1 MRATTILTLTVLLM
15 ATCSPIV
22 NADARGV
29 IICAGADMEM
39 MPANWE
45 VQDQACVRVDLGV
58 LQQGDALSFDIS
70 TDSEVDILL
79 FSSNAITVYQNEQ
92 SYRSDSVWESDSVF
106 ESFNGSGDWHWT
118 VPSDRDATRWYMV
131 IDNLAHPQDS
141 GFGDQGG
148 VPASVTLDVMTI
160 DPEPFTLV
168 DTIVRLESGESSV
181 IYGPFSMDEGT
192 QVRIQASTM
201 EGAPDVFLMNE
212 DQVELYNSGGTAAA
226 RIQGTDLLLIT
237 TSRDIVWTV
246 PSSLEGTDLYLVVD
260 NRPGPSGGGAGTLPI
275 ASTVV
280 LTLTPIMNPTI
291 TGIPSSGTVDVGSEI
306 TLDASD
312 TPNLSNQISES
323 GFSWDTDGDG
333 FDDNSGVS
341 FNISWPE
348 PTNLTVRLSVLGVDG
363 RSTSVYEEIRVEDIS
378 PPSVDISVDGVLE
391 RAFNEDIVIGASFED
406 NWGLSMVEWMVDGTS
421 MSEFTSDFDSA
432 KTFSHVFQSGD
443 ESGIHLVTL
452 RVTDLSGMVTEDTAS
467 IQVFDSSPP
476 VEGAY
481 DDSQSSVIGEEITLE
496 VPFEDDESQNLYF
509 SWDFDAQTDSDGD
522 GDEDNDEDAIGPEV
536 VHTFDKSGVYRVICR
551 VQNDEGLISE
561 AEILV
566 SVTTASGE
574 DELGLTE
581 ILIALVAV
589 VLLIAISLL
598 FYLRIASNR
607 RMSALLAEEQES
619 KEEQGSQPM
628 EVSVE
633 DQKAMWGG
641 SSNVPTPPLSQGFR
655 GIGSG
660 MSGEISPDSE
670 AASIDLSD
678 EEFNELLSEP
688 SSPNAG
694 SPADDL
700 LSAFQDEEED
710 VDTEESTVQYSFPE
724 EEGRESNRNE
734 VNPAKVFEL
743 VQPDVE
749 SDSDE
754 TEDRTVRSKC
764 SECGKMFEVDLP
776 EGVNKA
782 RTACPHCGSIESIAL
797 Q

>member
-1 MRATTILTLTVLLM
+1 M
-15 ATCSPIV
+15 AACSPIV

-39 MPANWE
+39 TPANWE

-58 LQQGDALSFDIS
+58 LQQGETLSFEIS

-118 VPSDRDATRWYMV
+118 VPSDRDATRWYMI

-141 GFGDQGG
+141 GSGDQGG
-148 VPASVTLDVMTI
+148 SVASVTLDVMTI

-181 IYGPFSMDEGT
+181 LYGPFSMDEGT
-192 QVRIQASTM
+192 QVRIEASTM

-212 DQVELYNSGGTAAA
+212 GQVELYNSGGTAAA
-226 RIQGTDLLLIT
+226 RIQGTDMLLIT
-237 TSRDIVWTV
+237 SSRDIVWTV

-260 NRPGPSGGGAGTLPI
+260 NKPGPSGGGAGTMPI

-280 LTLTPIMNPTI
+280 LTLTPIMDPTI
-291 TGIPSSGTVDVGSEI
+291 SGVPSSGTVDVGAEI

-312 TPNLSNQISES
+312 TPNLSDQISES
-323 GFSWDTDGDG
+323 GYSWDTDGDG

-341 FNISWPE
+341 FNISWSE
-348 PTNLTVRLSVLGVDG
+348 PTNLTVRLSVMGVDG

-378 PPSVDISVDGVLE
+378 PPSADISVDGVLE
-391 RAFNEDIVIGASFED
+391 RAFNENIVIGASFED
-406 NWGLSMVEWMVDGTS
+406 NWGLSMVEWMVDGAL
-421 MSEFTSDFDSA
+421 MLNFTSDFESA
-432 KTFSHVFQSGD
+432 KTFAHTFQSGE
-443 ESGIHLVTL
+443 ESGIHVITL
-452 RVTDLSGMVTEDTAS
+452 RVTDLSGMVSEDTAS
-467 IQVFDSSPP
+467 IQLFDSSPP

-481 DDSQSSVIGEEITLE
+481 DESQSTVIGETITLE
-496 VPFEDDESQNLYF
+496 IPFEDDESQNLYY
-509 SWDFDAQTDSDGD
+509 SWDFDAQVDSDGD
-522 GDEDNDEDAIGPEV
+522 GDEDNDEDAIGPIASV
-536 VHTFDKSGVYRVICR
+536 SFDNPGVYRVICR
-551 VQNDEGLISE
+551 AQNDEGLVSE

-566 SVTTASGE
+566 SVTTTSDD

-581 ILIALVAV
+581 ILMAVGAVILLVA
-589 VLLIAISLL
+589 ISFLV
-598 FYLRIASNR
+598 YVRIASNR
-607 RMSALLAEEQES
+607 RMSALIAEDEKSDEVQES
-619 KEEQGSQPM
+619 QSNDI
-628 EVSVE
+628 SVE

-641 SSNVPTPPLSQGFR
+641 GGNVPAPTTSQRFG

-660 MSGEISPDSE
+660 MSGAISPDSE

-678 EEFNELLSEP
+678 EEFDELLSE
-688 SSPNAG
+688 SNQTKVN

-700 LSAFQDEEED
+700 LSAFQDDEEEI
-710 VDTEESTVQYSFPE
+710 DTEESIVEYSFPE
-724 EEGRESNRNE
+724 DDSEADENENE
-734 VNPAKVFEL
+734 VNPKKVFEI
-743 VQPDVE
+743 VQPEVE
-749 SDSDE
+749 PNQPE
-754 TEDRTVRSKC
+754 VHDRTVRSNC
-764 SECGKMFEVDLP
+764 SNCGKMFEVDLP
-776 EGVNKA
+776 EGVDRA

>member
-1 MRATTILTLTVLLM
+1 M
-15 ATCSPIV
+15 AACSPIV

-39 MPANWE
+39 TPANWE

-58 LQQGDALSFDIS
+58 LQQGETLSFEIS

-118 VPSDRDATRWYMV
+118 VPSDRDATRWYMI

-141 GFGDQGG
+141 GSGDQGG
-148 VPASVTLDVMTI
+148 SVASVTLDVMTI

-181 IYGPFSMDEGT
+181 LYGPFSMDEGT
-192 QVRIQASTM
+192 QVRIEASTM

-212 DQVELYNSGGTAAA
+212 GQVELYNSGGTAAA
-226 RIQGTDLLLIT
+226 RIQGTDMLLIT
-237 TSRDIVWTV
+237 SSRDIVWTV

-260 NRPGPSGGGAGTLPI
+260 NKPGPSGGGAGTMPI

-280 LTLTPIMNPTI
+280 LTLTPIMDPTI
-291 TGIPSSGTVDVGSEI
+291 SGVPSSGTVDVGAEI

-312 TPNLSNQISES
+312 TPNLSDQISES
-323 GFSWDTDGDG
+323 GYSWDTDGDG

-348 PTNLTVRLSVLGVDG
+348 PTDLTVRLSVMGVDG

-378 PPSVDISVDGVLE
+378 PPSADISVDGVLE
-391 RAFNEDIVIGASFED
+391 RAFNENIVIGASFED
-406 NWGLSMVEWMVDGTS
+406 NWGLSMVEWMVDGAL
-421 MSEFTSDFDSA
+421 MLNFTSDFESA
-432 KTFSHVFQSGD
+432 KTFAHTFQSGE
-443 ESGIHLVTL
+443 ESGIHVITL
-452 RVTDLSGMVTEDTAS
+452 RVTDLSGMVSEDTAS
-467 IQVFDSSPP
+467 IQLFDSSPP

-481 DDSQSSVIGEEITLE
+481 DGSQSTVIGETITLE
-496 VPFEDDESQNLYF
+496 IPFEDDESQNLYY
-509 SWDFDAQTDSDGD
+509 SWDFDAQVDSDGD
-522 GDEDNDEDAIGPEV
+522 GDEDNDEDAVGPIASV
-536 VHTFDKSGVYRVICR
+536 SFDNPGVYRVICR
-551 VQNDEGLISE
+551 AQNDEGLVSE

-566 SVTTASGE
+566 SVTTTSDD

-581 ILIALVAV
+581 ILMAVGAVILLVA
-589 VLLIAISLL
+589 ISFLV
-598 FYLRIASNR
+598 YVRIASNR
-607 RMSALLAEEQES
+607 RMSALLAEDEKSDEVQES
-619 KEEQGSQPM
+619 QSNDI
-628 EVSVE
+628 SVE

-641 SSNVPTPPLSQGFR
+641 GGNVPAPTTSQRFG

-660 MSGEISPDSE
+660 MSGAISPDSE

-678 EEFNELLSEP
+678 EEFDELLSE
-688 SSPNAG
+688 SSQTKVN

-700 LSAFQDEEED
+700 LSAFQDDEEEI
-710 VDTEESTVQYSFPE
+710 DTEESIVEYSFPE
-724 EEGRESNRNE
+724 DDSEADENENE
-734 VNPAKVFEL
+734 VNPKKVFEI
-743 VQPDVE
+743 VQPEVE
-749 SDSDE
+749 PNQPE
-754 TEDRTVRSKC
+754 VHDRTVRSNC
-764 SECGKMFEVDLP
+764 SNCGKMFEVDLP
-776 EGVNKA
+776 EGVDRA

>member
-1 MRATTILTLTVLLM
+1 M
-15 ATCSPIV
+15 AACSPIV

-39 MPANWE
+39 TPANWE

-58 LQQGDALSFDIS
+58 LQQGETLSFEIS

-118 VPSDRDATRWYMV
+118 VPSDRDATRWYMI

-141 GFGDQGG
+141 GSGDQGG
-148 VPASVTLDVMTI
+148 SVASVTLDVMTI

-181 IYGPFSMDEGT
+181 LYGPFSMDEGT
-192 QVRIQASTM
+192 QVRIEASTM

-212 DQVELYNSGGTAAA
+212 GQVELYNSGGTAAA
-226 RIQGTDLLLIT
+226 RIQGTDMLLIT
-237 TSRDIVWTV
+237 SSRDIVWTV

-260 NRPGPSGGGAGTLPI
+260 NKPGPSGGGAGTMPI

-280 LTLTPIMNPTI
+280 LTLTPIMDPTI
-291 TGIPSSGTVDVGSEI
+291 SGVPSSGTVDVGAEI

-312 TPNLSNQISES
+312 TPNLSDQISES
-323 GFSWDTDGDG
+323 GYSWDTDGDG

-341 FNISWPE
+341 FNISWSE
-348 PTNLTVRLSVLGVDG
+348 PTNLTVRLSVMGVDG

-378 PPSVDISVDGVLE
+378 PPSADISVDGVLE
-391 RAFNEDIVIGASFED
+391 RAFNENIVIGASFED
-406 NWGLSMVEWMVDGTS
+406 NWGLSMVEWMVDGAL
-421 MSEFTSDFDSA
+421 MLNFTSDFESA
-432 KTFSHVFQSGD
+432 KTFAHTFQSGE
-443 ESGIHLVTL
+443 ESGIHVITL
-452 RVTDLSGMVTEDTAS
+452 RVTDLSGMVSEDTAS
-467 IQVFDSSPP
+467 IQLFDSSPP

-481 DDSQSSVIGEEITLE
+481 DESQSTVIGETITLE
-496 VPFEDDESQNLYF
+496 IPFEDDESQNLYY
-509 SWDFDAQTDSDGD
+509 SWDFDAQVDSDGD
-522 GDEDNDEDAIGPEV
+522 GDEDNDEDAVGPIASV
-536 VHTFDKSGVYRVICR
+536 SFDNPGVYRVICR
-551 VQNDEGLISE
+551 AQNDEGLVSE

-566 SVTTASGE
+566 SVTTTSDD

-581 ILIALVAV
+581 ILMAVGAVILLVA
-589 VLLIAISLL
+589 ISFLV
-598 FYLRIASNR
+598 YVRIASNR
-607 RMSALLAEEQES
+607 RMSALLAEDEKSDEDQES
-619 KEEQGSQPM
+619 QSNDI
-628 EVSVE
+628 SVE

-641 SSNVPTPPLSQGFR
+641 GGNVPAPTTSQSFG

-660 MSGEISPDSE
+660 MSGAISPDSE

-678 EEFNELLSEP
+678 EEFDELLSE
-688 SSPNAG
+688 SSQTKVN

-700 LSAFQDEEED
+700 LSAFQDDEEEI
-710 VDTEESTVQYSFPE
+710 DTEESIVEYSFPE
-724 EEGRESNRNE
+724 DDSEADENENE
-734 VNPAKVFEL
+734 VNPKKVFEI
-743 VQPDVE
+743 VQPEVE
-749 SDSDE
+749 PNQPE
-754 TEDRTVRSKC
+754 VHDRTVRSNC
-764 SECGKMFEVDLP
+764 SNCGKMFEVDLP
-776 EGVNKA
+776 EGVDRA

>member
-1 MRATTILTLTVLLM
+1 M
-15 ATCSPIV
+15 AACSPIV

-39 MPANWE
+39 TPANWE

-58 LQQGDALSFDIS
+58 LQQGETLSFEIS

-118 VPSDRDATRWYMV
+118 VPSDRDATRWYMI

-141 GFGDQGG
+141 GSGDQGG
-148 VPASVTLDVMTI
+148 SVASVTLDVMTI

-181 IYGPFSMDEGT
+181 LYGPFSMDEGT
-192 QVRIQASTM
+192 QVRIEASTM

-212 DQVELYNSGGTAAA
+212 GQVELYNSGGTAAA
-226 RIQGTDLLLIT
+226 RIQGTDMLLIT
-237 TSRDIVWTV
+237 SSRDIVWTV

-260 NRPGPSGGGAGTLPI
+260 NKPGPSGGGAGTMPI

-280 LTLTPIMNPTI
+280 LTLTPIMDPTI
-291 TGIPSSGTVDVGSEI
+291 SGVPSSGTVDVGAEI

-312 TPNLSNQISES
+312 TPNLSDQISES
-323 GFSWDTDGDG
+323 GYSWDTDGDG

-341 FNISWPE
+341 FNISWSE
-348 PTNLTVRLSVLGVDG
+348 PTNLTVRLSVMGVDG

-378 PPSVDISVDGVLE
+378 PPSADISVDGVLE
-391 RAFNEDIVIGASFED
+391 RAFNENIVIGASFED
-406 NWGLSMVEWMVDGTS
+406 NWGLSMVEWMVDGAL
-421 MSEFTSDFDSA
+421 MLNFTSDFESA
-432 KTFSHVFQSGD
+432 KTFAHTFQSGE
-443 ESGIHLVTL
+443 ESGIHVITL
-452 RVTDLSGMVTEDTAS
+452 RVTDLSGMVSEDTAS
-467 IQVFDSSPP
+467 IQLFDSSPP

-481 DDSQSSVIGEEITLE
+481 DESQSTVIGETITLE
-496 VPFEDDESQNLYF
+496 IPFEDDESQNLYY
-509 SWDFDAQTDSDGD
+509 SWDFDAQVDSDGD
-522 GDEDNDEDAIGPEV
+522 GDEDNDEDAVGPIASV
-536 VHTFDKSGVYRVICR
+536 SFDNPGVYRVICR
-551 VQNDEGLISE
+551 TQNDEGLVSE

-566 SVTTASGE
+566 SVTTTSDD

-581 ILIALVAV
+581 ILMAVGAVILLVA
-589 VLLIAISLL
+589 ISFLV
-598 FYLRIASNR
+598 YVRIASNR
-607 RMSALLAEEQES
+607 RMSALLAEDEKSDEDQES
-619 KEEQGSQPM
+619 QSNDI
-628 EVSVE
+628 SVE

-641 SSNVPTPPLSQGFR
+641 GGNVPAPTTSQSFG

-660 MSGEISPDSE
+660 MSGAISPDSE

-678 EEFNELLSEP
+678 EEFDELLSE
-688 SSPNAG
+688 SSQTKVN

-700 LSAFQDEEED
+700 LSAFQDDEEEI
-710 VDTEESTVQYSFPE
+710 DTEESIVEYSFPE
-724 EEGRESNRNE
+724 DDSEADENENE
-734 VNPAKVFEL
+734 VNPKKVFEI
-743 VQPDVE
+743 VQPEVE
-749 SDSDE
+749 PNQPE
-754 TEDRTVRSKC
+754 VHDRTVRSNC
-764 SECGKMFEVDLP
+764 SNCGKMFEVDLP
-776 EGVNKA
+776 EGVDRA

>member
-1 MRATTILTLTVLLM
+1 M
-15 ATCSPIV
+15 AACSPIV

-39 MPANWE
+39 TPANWE

-58 LQQGDALSFDIS
+58 LQQGETLSFEIS

-118 VPSDRDATRWYMV
+118 VPSDRDATRWYMI

-141 GFGDQGG
+141 GSGDQGG
-148 VPASVTLDVMTI
+148 SVASVTLDVMTI

-181 IYGPFSMDEGT
+181 LYGPFSMDEGT
-192 QVRIQASTM
+192 QVRIEASTM

-212 DQVELYNSGGTAAA
+212 GQVELYNSGGTAAA
-226 RIQGTDLLLIT
+226 RIQGTDMLLIT
-237 TSRDIVWTV
+237 SSRDIVWTV

-260 NRPGPSGGGAGTLPI
+260 NKPGPSGGGAGTMPI

-280 LTLTPIMNPTI
+280 LTLTPIMDPTI
-291 TGIPSSGTVDVGSEI
+291 SGVPSSGTVDVGAEI

-312 TPNLSNQISES
+312 TPNLSDQISES
-323 GFSWDTDGDG
+323 GYSWDTDGDG

-341 FNISWPE
+341 FNISWSE
-348 PTNLTVRLSVLGVDG
+348 PTNLTVRLSVMGVDG

-378 PPSVDISVDGVLE
+378 PPSADISVDGVLE
-391 RAFNEDIVIGASFED
+391 RAFNENIVIGASFED
-406 NWGLSMVEWMVDGTS
+406 NWGLSMVEWMVDGAL
-421 MSEFTSDFDSA
+421 MLNFTSDFESA
-432 KTFSHVFQSGD
+432 KTFAHTFQSGE
-443 ESGIHLVTL
+443 ESGIHVITL
-452 RVTDLSGMVTEDTAS
+452 RVTDLSGMVSEDTAS
-467 IQVFDSSPP
+467 IQLFDSSPP

-481 DDSQSSVIGEEITLE
+481 DESQSTVIGETITLE
-496 VPFEDDESQNLYF
+496 IPFEDDESQNLYY
-509 SWDFDAQTDSDGD
+509 SWDFDAQVDSDGD
-522 GDEDNDEDAIGPEV
+522 GDEDNDEDAIGPIASV
-536 VHTFDKSGVYRVICR
+536 SFDNPGVYRVICR
-551 VQNDEGLISE
+551 AQNDEGLVSE

-566 SVTTASGE
+566 SVTTTSDD

-581 ILIALVAV
+581 ILMAVGAVILLVA
-589 VLLIAISLL
+589 ISFLV
-598 FYLRIASNR
+598 YVRIASNR
-607 RMSALLAEEQES
+607 RMSALLAEDEKSDEVQES
-619 KEEQGSQPM
+619 QSNDI
-628 EVSVE
+628 SVE

-641 SSNVPTPPLSQGFR
+641 GGNVPVPTTSQSFG

-660 MSGEISPDSE
+660 MSGAISPDSE

-678 EEFNELLSEP
+678 EEFDELLSE
-688 SSPNAG
+688 SSQTKVN

-700 LSAFQDEEED
+700 LSAFQDDEEEI
-710 VDTEESTVQYSFPE
+710 DTEESIVEYSFPE
-724 EEGRESNRNE
+724 DDSEADENENE
-734 VNPAKVFEL
+734 VNPKKVFEI
-743 VQPDVE
+743 VQPEVE
-749 SDSDE
+749 PNQPE
-754 TEDRTVRSKC
+754 VHDRTVRSNC
-764 SECGKMFEVDLP
+764 SNCGKMFEVDLP
-776 EGVNKA
+776 EGVDRA

>member
-1 MRATTILTLTVLLM
+1 M
-15 ATCSPIV
+15 AACSPIV

-39 MPANWE
+39 TPANWE

-58 LQQGDALSFDIS
+58 LQQGETLSFEIS

-118 VPSDRDATRWYMV
+118 VPSDRDATRWYMI

-141 GFGDQGG
+141 GSGDQGG
-148 VPASVTLDVMTI
+148 SVASVTLDVMTI

-181 IYGPFSMDEGT
+181 LYGPFSMDEGT
-192 QVRIQASTM
+192 QVRIEASTM

-212 DQVELYNSGGTAAA
+212 GQVELYNSGGTAAA
-226 RIQGTDLLLIT
+226 RIQGTDMLLIT
-237 TSRDIVWTV
+237 SSRDIVWTV

-260 NRPGPSGGGAGTLPI
+260 NKPGPSGGGAGTMPI

-280 LTLTPIMNPTI
+280 LTLTPIMDPTI
-291 TGIPSSGTVDVGSEI
+291 SGVPSSGTVDVGAEI

-312 TPNLSNQISES
+312 TPNLSDQISES
-323 GFSWDTDGDG
+323 GYSWDTDGDG

-341 FNISWPE
+341 FNISWSE
-348 PTNLTVRLSVLGVDG
+348 PTNLTVRLSVMGVDG

-378 PPSVDISVDGVLE
+378 PPSADISVDGVLE
-391 RAFNEDIVIGASFED
+391 RAFNENIVIGASFED
-406 NWGLSMVEWMVDGTS
+406 NWGLSMVEWMVDGAL
-421 MSEFTSDFDSA
+421 MLNFTSDFESA
-432 KTFSHVFQSGD
+432 KTFAHTFQSGE
-443 ESGIHLVTL
+443 ESGIHVITL
-452 RVTDLSGMVTEDTAS
+452 RVTDLSGMVSEDTAS
-467 IQVFDSSPP
+467 IQLFDSSPP

-481 DDSQSSVIGEEITLE
+481 DGSQSTVIGETITLE
-496 VPFEDDESQNLYF
+496 IPFEDDESQNLYY
-509 SWDFDAQTDSDGD
+509 SWDFDAQVDSDGD
-522 GDEDNDEDAIGPEV
+522 GDEDNDEDAVGPIASV
-536 VHTFDKSGVYRVICR
+536 SFDNPGVYRVICR
-551 VQNDEGLISE
+551 AQNDEGLVSE

-566 SVTTASGE
+566 SVTTTSDD

-581 ILIALVAV
+581 ILMAVGAVILLVA
-589 VLLIAISLL
+589 ISFLV
-598 FYLRIASNR
+598 YVRIASNR
-607 RMSALLAEEQES
+607 RMSALLAEDEKSDEDQES
-619 KEEQGSQPM
+619 QSNDI
-628 EVSVE
+628 SVE

-641 SSNVPTPPLSQGFR
+641 GGNVPAPTTSQRFG

-660 MSGEISPDSE
+660 MSGAISPDSE

-678 EEFNELLSEP
+678 EEFDELLSE
-688 SSPNAG
+688 SSQTKVN
-694 SPADDL
+694 SSADDL
-700 LSAFQDEEED
+700 LSAFQDDEEEI
-710 VDTEESTVQYSFPE
+710 DTEESIVEYSFPE
-724 EEGRESNRNE
+724 DDSEADENENE
-734 VNPAKVFEL
+734 VNPKKVFEI
-743 VQPDVE
+743 VQPEVE
-749 SDSDE
+749 PNQPE
-754 TEDRTVRSKC
+754 VHDRTVRSNC
-764 SECGKMFEVDLP
+764 SNCGKMFEVDLP
-776 EGVNKA
+776 EGVDRA

>member
-1 MRATTILTLTVLLM
+1 M
-15 ATCSPIV
+15 AACSPIV

-39 MPANWE
+39 TPANWE

-58 LQQGDALSFDIS
+58 LQQGETLSFEIS

-118 VPSDRDATRWYMV
+118 VPSDRDATRWYMI

-141 GFGDQGG
+141 GSGDQGG
-148 VPASVTLDVMTI
+148 SVASVTLDVMTI

-181 IYGPFSMDEGT
+181 LYGPFSMDEGT
-192 QVRIQASTM
+192 QVRIEASTM

-212 DQVELYNSGGTAAA
+212 GQVELYNSGGTAAA
-226 RIQGTDLLLIT
+226 RIQGTDMLLIT
-237 TSRDIVWTV
+237 SSRDIVWTV

-260 NRPGPSGGGAGTLPI
+260 NKPGPSGGGAGTMPI

-280 LTLTPIMNPTI
+280 LTLTPIMDPTI
-291 TGIPSSGTVDVGSEI
+291 SGVPSSGTVDVGAEI

-312 TPNLSNQISES
+312 TPNLSDQISES
-323 GFSWDTDGDG
+323 GYSWDTDGDG

-341 FNISWPE
+341 FNISWSE
-348 PTNLTVRLSVLGVDG
+348 PTNLTVRLSVMGVDG

-378 PPSVDISVDGVLE
+378 PPSADISVDGVLE
-391 RAFNEDIVIGASFED
+391 RAFNENIVIGASFED
-406 NWGLSMVEWMVDGTS
+406 NWGLSMVEWMVDGAL
-421 MSEFTSDFDSA
+421 MLNFTSDFESA
-432 KTFSHVFQSGD
+432 KTFAHTFQSGE
-443 ESGIHLVTL
+443 ESGIHVITL
-452 RVTDLSGMVTEDTAS
+452 RVTDLSGMVSEDTAS
-467 IQVFDSSPP
+467 IQLFDSSPP

-481 DDSQSSVIGEEITLE
+481 DESQSTVIGETITLE
-496 VPFEDDESQNLYF
+496 IPFEDDESQNLYY
-509 SWDFDAQTDSDGD
+509 SWDFDAQVDSDGD
-522 GDEDNDEDAIGPEV
+522 GDEDNDEDAIGPIASV
-536 VHTFDKSGVYRVICR
+536 SFDNPGVYRVICR
-551 VQNDEGLISE
+551 AQNDEGLVSE

-566 SVTTASGE
+566 SVTTTSDD

-581 ILIALVAV
+581 ILMAVGAVILLVA
-589 VLLIAISLL
+589 ISFLV
-598 FYLRIASNR
+598 YVRIASNR
-607 RMSALLAEEQES
+607 RMSALLAEDEKSDEVQES
-619 KEEQGSQPM
+619 QSNDI
-628 EVSVE
+628 SVE

-641 SSNVPTPPLSQGFR
+641 GGNVPAPTTSQRFG

-660 MSGEISPDSE
+660 MSGAISPDSE

-678 EEFNELLSEP
+678 EEFDELLSE
-688 SSPNAG
+688 SSQTKVN

-700 LSAFQDEEED
+700 LSAFQDDEEEI
-710 VDTEESTVQYSFPE
+710 DTEESIVEYSFPE
-724 EEGRESNRNE
+724 DDSEADENENE
-734 VNPAKVFEL
+734 VNPKKVFEI
-743 VQPDVE
+743 VQPEVE
-749 SDSDE
+749 PNQPE
-754 TEDRTVRSKC
+754 VHDRTVRSNC
-764 SECGKMFEVDLP
+764 SNCGKMFEVDLP
-776 EGVNKA
+776 EGVDRA

>member
-1 MRATTILTLTVLLM
+1 M
-15 ATCSPIV
+15 AACSPIV

-39 MPANWE
+39 TPANWE

-58 LQQGDALSFDIS
+58 LQQGETLSFEIS

-118 VPSDRDATRWYMV
+118 VPSDRDATRWYMI

-141 GFGDQGG
+141 GSGDQGG
-148 VPASVTLDVMTI
+148 SVASVTLDVMTI

-181 IYGPFSMDEGT
+181 LYGPFSMDEGT
-192 QVRIQASTM
+192 QVRIEASTM

-212 DQVELYNSGGTAAA
+212 GQVELYNSGGTAAA
-226 RIQGTDLLLIT
+226 RIQGTDMLLIT
-237 TSRDIVWTV
+237 SSRDIVWTV

-260 NRPGPSGGGAGTLPI
+260 NKPGPSGGGAGTMPI

-280 LTLTPIMNPTI
+280 LTLTPIMDPTI
-291 TGIPSSGTVDVGSEI
+291 SGVPSSGTVDVGAEI

-312 TPNLSNQISES
+312 TPNLSDQISES
-323 GFSWDTDGDG
+323 GYSWDTDGDG

-341 FNISWPE
+341 FNISWSE
-348 PTNLTVRLSVLGVDG
+348 PTNLTVRLSVMGVDG

-378 PPSVDISVDGVLE
+378 PPSADISVDGVLE
-391 RAFNEDIVIGASFED
+391 RAFNENIVIGASFED
-406 NWGLSMVEWMVDGTS
+406 NWGLSMVEWMVDGAL
-421 MSEFTSDFDSA
+421 MLNFTSDFESA
-432 KTFSHVFQSGD
+432 KTFAHTFQSGE
-443 ESGIHLVTL
+443 ESGIHVITL
-452 RVTDLSGMVTEDTAS
+452 RVTDLSGMVSEDTAS
-467 IQVFDSSPP
+467 IQLFDSSPP

-481 DDSQSSVIGEEITLE
+481 DGSQSTVIGETITLE
-496 VPFEDDESQNLYF
+496 IPFEDDESQNLYY
-509 SWDFDAQTDSDGD
+509 SWDFDAQVDSDGD
-522 GDEDNDEDAIGPEV
+522 GDEDNDGDAVGPIASV
-536 VHTFDKSGVYRVICR
+536 SFDNPGVYRVICR
-551 VQNDEGLISE
+551 AQNDEGLVSE

-566 SVTTASGE
+566 SVTTTSDD

-581 ILIALVAV
+581 ILMAVGAVILLVA
-589 VLLIAISLL
+589 ISFLV
-598 FYLRIASNR
+598 YVRIASNR
-607 RMSALLAEEQES
+607 RMSALLAEDEKSDEVQES
-619 KEEQGSQPM
+619 QSNDI
-628 EVSVE
+628 SVE

-641 SSNVPTPPLSQGFR
+641 GGNVPAPTTSQSFG

-660 MSGEISPDSE
+660 MSGAISPDSE

-678 EEFNELLSEP
+678 EEFDELLSE
-688 SSPNAG
+688 SSQTKVN

-700 LSAFQDEEED
+700 LSAFQDDEEEI
-710 VDTEESTVQYSFPE
+710 DTEESIVEYSFPE
-724 EEGRESNRNE
+724 DDSEADENENE
-734 VNPAKVFEL
+734 VNPKKVFEI
-743 VQPDVE
+743 VQPEVE
-749 SDSDE
+749 PNQPE
-754 TEDRTVRSKC
+754 VHDRTVRSNC
-764 SECGKMFEVDLP
+764 SNCGKMFEVDLP
-776 EGVNKA
+776 EGVDRA

>member
-1 MRATTILTLTVLLM
+1 M
-15 ATCSPIV
+15 AACSPIV

-39 MPANWE
+39 TPANWE

-58 LQQGDALSFDIS
+58 LQQGETLSFEIS

-118 VPSDRDATRWYMV
+118 VPSDRDATRWYMI

-141 GFGDQGG
+141 GSGDQGG
-148 VPASVTLDVMTI
+148 SVASVTLDVMTI

-181 IYGPFSMDEGT
+181 LYGPFSMDEGT
-192 QVRIQASTM
+192 QVRIEASTM

-212 DQVELYNSGGTAAA
+212 GQVELYNSGGTAAA
-226 RIQGTDLLLIT
+226 RIQGTDMLLIT
-237 TSRDIVWTV
+237 SSRDIVWTV

-260 NRPGPSGGGAGTLPI
+260 NKPGPSGGGAGTMPI

-280 LTLTPIMNPTI
+280 LTLTPIMDPTI
-291 TGIPSSGTVDVGSEI
+291 SGVPSSGTVDVGAEI

-312 TPNLSNQISES
+312 TPNLSDQISES
-323 GFSWDTDGDG
+323 GYSWDTDGDG

-341 FNISWPE
+341 FNISWSE
-348 PTNLTVRLSVLGVDG
+348 PTNLTVRLSVMGVDG

-378 PPSVDISVDGVLE
+378 PPSADISVDGVLE
-391 RAFNEDIVIGASFED
+391 RAFNENIVIGASFED
-406 NWGLSMVEWMVDGTS
+406 NWGLSMVEWMVDGAL
-421 MSEFTSDFDSA
+421 MLNFTSDFESA
-432 KTFSHVFQSGD
+432 KTFAHTFQSGE
-443 ESGIHLVTL
+443 ESGIHVITL
-452 RVTDLSGMVTEDTAS
+452 RVTDLSGMVSEDTAS
-467 IQVFDSSPP
+467 IQLFDSSPP

-481 DDSQSSVIGEEITLE
+481 DESQSTVIGETITLE
-496 VPFEDDESQNLYF
+496 IPFEDDESQNLYY
-509 SWDFDAQTDSDGD
+509 SWDFDAQVDSDGD
-522 GDEDNDEDAIGPEV
+522 GDEDNDEDAVGPIASV
-536 VHTFDKSGVYRVICR
+536 SFDNPGVYRVICR
-551 VQNDEGLISE
+551 AQNDEGLVSE

-566 SVTTASGE
+566 SVTTTSDD

-581 ILIALVAV
+581 ILMAVGAVILLVA
-589 VLLIAISLL
+589 ISFLV
-598 FYLRIASNR
+598 YVRIASNR
-607 RMSALLAEEQES
+607 RMSALIAEDEKSDEVQES
-619 KEEQGSQPM
+619 QSNDI
-628 EVSVE
+628 SVE

-641 SSNVPTPPLSQGFR
+641 GGNVPAPTTSQRFG

-660 MSGEISPDSE
+660 MSGAISPDSE

-678 EEFNELLSEP
+678 EEFDELLSE
-688 SSPNAG
+688 SNQTKVN

-700 LSAFQDEEED
+700 LSAFQDDEEEI
-710 VDTEESTVQYSFPE
+710 DTEESIVEYSFPE
-724 EEGRESNRNE
+724 DDSEADENENE
-734 VNPAKVFEL
+734 VNPKKVFEI
-743 VQPDVE
+743 VQPEVE
-749 SDSDE
+749 PNQPE
-754 TEDRTVRSKC
+754 VHDRTVRSNC
-764 SECGKMFEVDLP
+764 SNCGKMFEVDLP
-776 EGVNKA
+776 EGVDRA

>member
-1 MRATTILTLTVLLM
+1 M
-15 ATCSPIV
+15 AACSPIV

-39 MPANWE
+39 TPANWE

-58 LQQGDALSFDIS
+58 LQQGETLSFELS

-118 VPSDRDATRWYMV
+118 VPSDRDATRWYMI

-141 GFGDQGG
+141 GSGDQGG
-148 VPASVTLDVMTI
+148 SVASVTLDVMTI

-181 IYGPFSMDEGT
+181 LYGPFSMDEGT
-192 QVRIQASTM
+192 QVRIEASTM

-212 DQVELYNSGGTAAA
+212 GQVELYNSGGTAAA
-226 RIQGTDLLLIT
+226 RIQGTDMLLIT
-237 TSRDIVWTV
+237 SSRDIVWTV

-260 NRPGPSGGGAGTLPI
+260 NKPGPSGGGAGTMPI

-280 LTLTPIMNPTI
+280 LTLTPIMDPTI
-291 TGIPSSGTVDVGSEI
+291 SGVPSSGTVDVGAEI

-312 TPNLSNQISES
+312 TPNLSDQISES
-323 GFSWDTDGDG
+323 GYSWDTDGDG

-341 FNISWPE
+341 FNISWSE
-348 PTNLTVRLSVLGVDG
+348 PTNLTVRLSVMGVDG

-378 PPSVDISVDGVLE
+378 PPSADISVDGVLE
-391 RAFNEDIVIGASFED
+391 RAFNENIVIGASFED
-406 NWGLSMVEWMVDGTS
+406 NWGLSMVEWMVDGAL
-421 MSEFTSDFDSA
+421 MLNFTSDFESA
-432 KTFSHVFQSGD
+432 KTFAHTFQSGE
-443 ESGIHLVTL
+443 ESGIHVITL
-452 RVTDLSGMVTEDTAS
+452 RVTDLSGMVSEDTAS
-467 IQVFDSSPP
+467 IQLFDSSPP
-476 VEGAY
+476 IEGAY
-481 DDSQSSVIGEEITLE
+481 DESQSTVIGETITLE
-496 VPFEDDESQNLYF
+496 IPFEDEESQNLYY
-509 SWDFDAQTDSDGD
+509 SWDFDAQVDSDGD
-522 GDEDNDEDAIGPEV
+522 GDEDNDEDAVGPIASV
-536 VHTFDKSGVYRVICR
+536 SFDNPGVYRVICR
-551 VQNDEGLISE
+551 AQNDEGLVSE

-566 SVTTASGE
+566 SVTTTSDD

-581 ILIALVAV
+581 ILMAVGAVILLVA
-589 VLLIAISLL
+589 ISFLV
-598 FYLRIASNR
+598 YVRIASNR
-607 RMSALLAEEQES
+607 RMSALLAEDEKSDEVQES
-619 KEEQGSQPM
+619 QSNDI
-628 EVSVE
+628 SVE

-641 SSNVPTPPLSQGFR
+641 GGNVPAPTTSQRFG

-660 MSGEISPDSE
+660 MSGAISPDSE

-678 EEFNELLSEP
+678 EEFDELLSE
-688 SSPNAG
+688 SSQTKVN

-700 LSAFQDEEED
+700 LSAFQDDEEEI
-710 VDTEESTVQYSFPE
+710 DTEESIVEYSFPE
-724 EEGRESNRNE
+724 DDSEADENENE
-734 VNPAKVFEL
+734 VNPKKVFEI
-743 VQPDVE
+743 VQPEVE
-749 SDSDE
+749 PNQPE
-754 TEDRTVRSKC
+754 VHDRTVRSNC
-764 SECGKMFEVDLP
+764 SNCGKMFEVDLP
-776 EGVNKA
+776 EGVDRA

>member
-1 MRATTILTLTVLLM
+1 M
-15 ATCSPIV
+15 AACSPIV

-39 MPANWE
+39 TPANWE

-58 LQQGDALSFDIS
+58 LQQGETLSFEIS

-118 VPSDRDATRWYMV
+118 VPSDRDATRWYMI

-141 GFGDQGG
+141 GSGDQGG
-148 VPASVTLDVMTI
+148 SVASVTLDVMTI

-181 IYGPFSMDEGT
+181 LYGPFSMDEGT
-192 QVRIQASTM
+192 QVRIEASTM

-212 DQVELYNSGGTAAA
+212 GQVELYNSGGTAAA
-226 RIQGTDLLLIT
+226 RIQGTDMLLIT
-237 TSRDIVWTV
+237 SSRDIVWTV

-260 NRPGPSGGGAGTLPI
+260 NKPGPSGGGAGTMPI

-280 LTLTPIMNPTI
+280 LTLTPIMDPTI
-291 TGIPSSGTVDVGSEI
+291 SGVPSSGTVDVGAEI

-312 TPNLSNQISES
+312 TPNLSDQISES
-323 GFSWDTDGDG
+323 GYSWDTDGDG

-348 PTNLTVRLSVLGVDG
+348 PTNLTVRLSVMGVDG

-378 PPSVDISVDGVLE
+378 PPSADISVDGVLE
-391 RAFNEDIVIGASFED
+391 RAFNENIVIGASFGD
-406 NWGLSMVEWMVDGTS
+406 NWGLSMVEWMVDGAI
-421 MSEFTSDFDSA
+421 MLNFTSDFESA
-432 KTFSHVFQSGD
+432 KTFAHTFQSGE
-443 ESGIHLVTL
+443 ESGIHVITL
-452 RVTDLSGMVTEDTAS
+452 RVTDLSGMVSEDTAS
-467 IQVFDSSPP
+467 IQLFDSSPP
-476 VEGAY
+476 VEGGY
-481 DDSQSSVIGEEITLE
+481 DESQSTVIGETITLE
-496 VPFEDDESQNLYF
+496 IPFEDDESQNLYY
-509 SWDFDAQTDSDGD
+509 SWDFDAQVDSDGD
-522 GDEDNDEDAIGPEV
+522 GDEDNDEDAVGPIASV
-536 VHTFDKSGVYRVICR
+536 SFDNPGVYRVICR
-551 VQNDEGLISE
+551 AQNDEGLVSE

-566 SVTTASGE
+566 SVTTTSDD

-581 ILIALVAV
+581 ILMALGAVILLVA
-589 VLLIAISLL
+589 ISFLV
-598 FYLRIASNR
+598 YVRIASNR
-607 RMSALLAEEQES
+607 RMSALLAEDEKSDEDQES
-619 KEEQGSQPM
+619 QSNDI
-628 EVSVE
+628 SVE

-641 SSNVPTPPLSQGFR
+641 GGNVPVPTTSQSFG

-660 MSGEISPDSE
+660 MSGAISPDSE

-678 EEFNELLSEP
+678 EEFDELLSE
-688 SSPNAG
+688 SSQTKVN

-700 LSAFQDEEED
+700 LSAFQDDEEEI
-710 VDTEESTVQYSFPE
+710 DTEESIVEYSFPE
-724 EEGRESNRNE
+724 DDSEADENENE
-734 VNPAKVFEL
+734 VNTTKVFEI
-743 VQPDVE
+743 VQPEVE
-749 SDSDE
+749 PNQPE
-754 TEDRTVRSKC
+754 VHDRTVRSNC
-764 SECGKMFEVDLP
+764 SNCGKMFEVDLP
-776 EGVNKA
+776 EGVDRA

>member
-1 MRATTILTLTVLLM
+1 M
-15 ATCSPIV
+15 AACSPIV

-39 MPANWE
+39 TPANWE

-58 LQQGDALSFDIS
+58 LQQGETLSFEIS

-118 VPSDRDATRWYMV
+118 VPSDRDATRWYMI

-141 GFGDQGG
+141 GSGDQGG
-148 VPASVTLDVMTI
+148 SVASVTLDVMTI

-181 IYGPFSMDEGT
+181 LYGPFSMDEGT
-192 QVRIQASTM
+192 QVRIEASTM

-212 DQVELYNSGGTAAA
+212 GQVELYNSGGTAAA
-226 RIQGTDLLLIT
+226 RIQGTDMLLIT
-237 TSRDIVWTV
+237 SSRDIVWTV

-260 NRPGPSGGGAGTLPI
+260 NKPGPSGGGAGTMPI

-280 LTLTPIMNPTI
+280 LTLTPIMDPTI
-291 TGIPSSGTVDVGSEI
+291 SGVPSSGTVDVGAEI

-312 TPNLSNQISES
+312 TPNLSDQISES
-323 GFSWDTDGDG
+323 GYSWDTDGDG

-348 PTNLTVRLSVLGVDG
+348 PTNLTVRLSVMGVDG

-378 PPSVDISVDGVLE
+378 PPSADISVDGVLE
-391 RAFNEDIVIGASFED
+391 RAFNENIVIGASFED
-406 NWGLSMVEWMVDGTS
+406 NWGLSMVEWMVDGAL
-421 MSEFTSDFDSA
+421 MLNFTSDFESA
-432 KTFSHVFQSGD
+432 KTFAHTFQSGE
-443 ESGIHLVTL
+443 ESGIHVITL
-452 RVTDLSGMVTEDTAS
+452 RVTDLSGMVSEDTAS
-467 IQVFDSSPP
+467 IQLFDSSPP

-481 DDSQSSVIGEEITLE
+481 DESQSTVIGETITLE
-496 VPFEDDESQNLYF
+496 IPFEDDESQNLYY
-509 SWDFDAQTDSDGD
+509 SWDFDAQVDSDGD
-522 GDEDNDEDAIGPEV
+522 GDEDNDEDAVGPIASV
-536 VHTFDKSGVYRVICR
+536 SFDNPGVYRVICR
-551 VQNDEGLISE
+551 AQNDEGLVSE

-566 SVTTASGE
+566 SVTTTSDD

-581 ILIALVAV
+581 ILMAVGAVILLVA
-589 VLLIAISLL
+589 ISFLV
-598 FYLRIASNR
+598 YVRIASNR
-607 RMSALLAEEQES
+607 RMSALLAEDEKSDEVQES
-619 KEEQGSQPM
+619 QSNDI
-628 EVSVE
+628 SVE

-641 SSNVPTPPLSQGFR
+641 GGNVPAPTTSQSFG

-660 MSGEISPDSE
+660 MSGAISPDSE

-678 EEFNELLSEP
+678 EEFDELLSE
-688 SSPNAG
+688 SSQTKVN

-700 LSAFQDEEED
+700 LSAFQDDEEEI
-710 VDTEESTVQYSFPE
+710 DTEESIVEYSFPE
-724 EEGRESNRNE
+724 DDSEADENENE
-734 VNPAKVFEL
+734 VNPTKVFEI
-743 VQPDVE
+743 VQPEVE
-749 SDSDE
+749 PNQPE
-754 TEDRTVRSKC
+754 VHDRTVRSNC
-764 SECGKMFEVDLP
+764 SNCGKMFEVDLP
-776 EGVNKA
+776 EGVDRA